1 MRRLF
6 GILFVAADLVLLPT
20 LGWSQDLSAIPRQIK
35 KQPAYQSGQ
44 PKFAVLVFGPKAETR
59 IWAVIDGDTLYLDR
73 NGNGDLTEAD
83 ERFDLEVTHF
93 TKEIRDDAKTLKL
106 IHLNGP
112 NVGANK
118 DNDKSP
124 ILSCEPRVTWFHL
137 FHLVPTEGSYQENSW
152 TKSSFDVTIF
162 ANGCNE
168 FARSEFGDSPE
179 EAAVVSFLGPKTF
192 KHDHGDEPILRR
204 GESND
209 LTVGIMQQGI
219 HSKTVIDHNFV
230 PENIHPVVEIECPS
244 RFANRPPVRVRAEL
258 THRC

>member
-93 TKEIRDDAKTLKL
+93 TKDIRDDAKTLKL
-106 IHLNGP
+106 IHLNDP
-112 NVGANK
+112 QARPDEAK
-118 DNDKSP
+118 DDGP
-124 ILSCEPRVTWFHL
+124 ILAAEPRVKWL
-137 FHLVPTEGSYQENSW
+137 YVLHLVPTEGSDQEKSW
-152 TKSSFDVTIF
+152 TK
-162 ANGCNE
+162 
-168 FARSEFGDSPE
+168 DSL
-179 EAAVVSFLGPKTF
+179 AL
-192 KHDHGDEPILRR
+192 PI
-204 GESND
+204 
-209 LTVGIMQQGI
+209 
-219 HSKTVIDHNFV
+219 
-230 PENIHPVVEIECPS
+230 
-244 RFANRPPVRVRAEL
+244 
-258 THRC
+258 